1 MAHGDDRDHHPPC
14 LIAWRDEASFHPVHP
29 GRASAA
35 AAPPML
41 PPPPIDPAAG
51 YETLKRKCAW
61 LFAALATPPYT
72 PLHPLT
78 PLLHPLTPPYTPL
91 HPCYT
96 PLHPL
101 AP

>member
-51 YETLKRKCAW
+51 YETLKRKYRDTLEMHAQQIGQMQETQQ
-61 LFAALATPPYT
+61 LILQE
-72 PLHPLT
+72 LHQVT
-78 PLLHPLTPPYTPL
+78 TLLRAQGGHV
-91 HPCYT
+91 
-96 PLHPL
+96 
-101 AP
+101 